1 MKYMHMEQAVFI
13 ERPNRFIAYVEQAG
27 KREICHVK
35 NTGRCRELLA
45 PGAELY
51 VQRQSNPARKT
62 PLDLIAVKK
71 GGRLINMDSQAPN
84 KVTAEWLRA
93 SGMFGPGAVIKPE
106 CRYGNSRFDFYIEN
120 GERKAFMEVKGVTLE
135 EEGIVRF
142 PDAPTE
148 RGVRHLEELIA
159 CKKAGYEA
167 YVFFVIQMKG
177 VRWMEPNDQTH
188 PAFGETLRRASAE
201 GVVVMARDCI
211 VEPDTL
217 WIDEEVEVRLFYW
230 EN

>member
-1 MKYMHMEQAVFI
+1 MWDTMKYIHMEQAVFI

-35 NTGRCRELLA
+35 NTGRCRELLV
-45 PGAELY
+45 PGAEIY
-51 VQRQSNPARKT
+51 VQRQSNAARKT

-71 GGRLINMDSQAPN
+71 GERLINIDSQAPN
-84 KVTAEWLRA
+84 KAAAEWLRT

-148 RGVRHLEELIA
+148 RGVKHLEELTV

-177 VRWMEPNDQTH
+177 VRWMEPNDLTH
-188 PAFGETLRRASAE
+188 PAFGETLRKASSE
-201 GVVVMARDCI
+201 GVIVMARDCI
-211 VEPDTL
+211 VEPDAL
-217 WIDEEVEVRLFYW
+217 LIDEKVEVRL
-230 EN
+230 

>member
-1 MKYMHMEQAVFI
+1 MKYNQIEQAVFI
-13 ERPNRFIAYVEQAG
+13 ERPNRFIAYVKQAE
-27 KREICHVK
+27 KLEICHVK
-35 NTGRCRELLA
+35 NTGRCRELLV

-62 PLDLIAVKK
+62 SLDLIAVRK
-71 GGRLINMDSQAPN
+71 GERLINMDSQAPN
-84 KVTAEWLRA
+84 KVTAEWLRI
-93 SGMFGPGAVIKPE
+93 SGIFGPEAVVKPE
-106 CRYGNSRFDFYIEN
+106 CRYGNSRFDFYIED

-177 VRWMEPNDQTH
+177 VRWMEPNDLTH
-188 PAFGETLRRASAE
+188 PAFGETLRKAASE
-201 GVVVMARDCI
+201 GVVVMARDCV
-211 VEPDTL
+211 VEPDSL
-217 WIDEEVEVRLFYW
+217 LIDEKVEVRL
-230 EN
+230 